1 MSKLWQPDNAGKVI
15 PVVRVRPLVPPAP
28 HFHSRLQPQHMHW
41 QLGHYVE
48 DLSFG
53 PGGRGRR
60 KRWVV
65 DKEAEQHNLILTQTY
80 DVLMFGTG
88 GIGWMDLAR
97 YAVVGTGSTPP
108 DPSQTGLVSEVS
120 RTIVDQYGNN
130 NGTRTLT
137 RLANGVYKISV
148 VREFTEAQVGNRNLT
163 EWGFSPSG
171 TAGGNLM
178 CRELFR
184 DGNGN
189 PIVITPA
196 SDQRLRLIY
205 AFSLTFSPL
214 QTPASITI
222 DGLGTFTGT
231 AYVRGGNS
239 NSTETSDAQLLQRFT
254 ANSANSIYVALL
266 AASYTGAYF
275 GTTSSA
281 ASVYLPSNGLNNITR
296 GRTTVPVTFAANQ
309 GNTTIYGLAIGVY
322 GEGIGFLLTFGSGQ
336 SFTKTDQYKLT
347 IGPWT
352 VTWGP

>member
-1 MSKLWQPDNAGKVI
+1 MSKLWRPDNAGRII

-28 HFHSRLQPQHMHW
+28 HFHSRLQPQHLHW

-65 DKEAEQHNLILTQTY
+65 DAEAEQHNLILTQTY

-108 DPSQTGLVSEVS
+108 DPSQTGLVSEVA
-120 RTIVDQYGNN
+120 RTIVDQYNN
-130 NGTRTLT
+130 TGTRTLT
-137 RLANGVYKISV
+137 RLANGVYRISV
-148 VREFTEAQVGNRNLT
+148 VREFTEAQVGSRNLT

-171 TAGGNLM
+171 TTGGNLM

-184 DGNGN
+184 DGSGN
-189 PIVITPA
+189 PIVITPD

-205 AFSLTFSPL
+205 AFSISFSPL
-214 QTPASITI
+214 QAPASITI

-231 AYVRGGNS
+231 AYVRGGNP
-239 NSTETSDAQLLQRFT
+239 NSTDTSDAMLFLRVT
-254 ANSANSIYVALL
+254 ANSANSIYVGLL
-266 AASYTGAYF
+266 SAPYTGAYF
-275 GTTSSA
+275 GTASTTS
-281 ASVYLPSNGLNNITR
+281 VPLPNNGLNNITR
-296 GRTTVPVTFAANQ
+296 GRTTVPVTFATNQ
-309 GNTTIYGLAIGVY
+309 GNVTAYGLAISAY
-322 GEGIGFLLTFGSGQ
+322 GEGAGFLLAFGSGQ
-336 SFTKTDQYKLT
+336 SFTKTNQYKLT
-347 IGPWT
+347 IGSWT
-352 VTWGP
+352 FTWGP

>member
-1 MSKLWQPDNAGKVI
+1 MSKLWKPDNAGKVI
-15 PVVRVRPLVPPAP
+15 PVVRVRPLVPPPP
-28 HFHSRLQPQHMHW
+28 HFHSRLQPQHLHW

-65 DKEAEQHNLILTQTY
+65 DAEAEQHNLILTQTY

-88 GIGWMDLAR
+88 GTGWMDLAR

-108 DPSQTGLVSEVS
+108 DPSQTGLVSEVA
-120 RTIVDQYGNN
+120 RTITDQTGDMS
-130 NGTRTLT
+130 GTKTIT
-137 RLANGVYKISV
+137 RLANGVYSV
-148 VREFTEAQVGNRNLT
+148 TVAREFTEAQVGNRNLT
-163 EWGFSPSG
+163 EWGFSPSS

-189 PIVITPA
+189 PIVITPY

-205 AFSLTFSPL
+205 AFSLSFNPL
-214 QTPASITI
+214 QAPASITI

-231 AYVRGGNS
+231 AYVRGGRDPS
-239 NSTETSDAQLLQRFT
+239 ASEGLDAILLQLVT
-254 ANSANSIYVALL
+254 ANIANDIFVGLLSAP
-266 AASYTGAYF
+266 YTGSYF
-275 GTTSSA
+275 GEVSTS
-281 ASVYLPSNGLNNITR
+281 SVYLPSDGLNNITR
-296 GRTTVPVTFAANQ
+296 GRTTVPVTFATNQ
-309 GNTTIYGLAIGVY
+309 GNVTAYGLAIGVS
-322 GEGIGFLLTFGSGQ
+322 GSVGFLLAFGSGQ

-352 VTWGP
+352 FTWGP